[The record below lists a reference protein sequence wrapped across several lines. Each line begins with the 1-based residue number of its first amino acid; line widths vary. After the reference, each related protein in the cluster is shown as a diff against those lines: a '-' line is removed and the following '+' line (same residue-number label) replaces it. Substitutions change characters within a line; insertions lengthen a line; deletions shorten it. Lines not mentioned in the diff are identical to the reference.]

1 MKSKLTQQAADNL
14 VVFAYE
20 QLSNNPC
27 MRLGQVIM
35 NNLNVEVA
43 ENLSWYATPQT
54 DFYYWKDEDKV
65 LEVFYRECVEG

>member
-1 MKSKLTQQAADNL
+1 MKSKLTKEYADCIVVYAQL
-14 VVFAYE
+14 VVK
-20 QLSNNPC
+20 QNPC

-54 DFYYWKDEDKV
+54 DFYYWTDEDKV
-65 LEVFYRECVEG
+65 LEVFYRECVED